1 MIDYAKY
8 ENMSKKQL
16 TNALMSVEKKSKR
29 FAKNLKLN

>member
-16 TNALMSVEKKSKR
+16 TNALMSVEKKR
-29 FAKNLKLN
+29 AKDSLSS